1 MDGSFEDTFTLRA
14 TGTPIRVLPTGKLVE
29 ALAATERG
37 VHVSSI
43 LTKRTVMGTASLLFP
58 DTTTVT
64 LKERKVVFNQV
75 RTLIFAMRRGLV
87 LPVLTVL
94 EIVTKVF
101 FPDTLGTISAGIE
114 PNFLVTMLMSRSLSG
129 KNFTSSQELVPVVRA
144 LDSAVTRCGTN
155 VLKAGT

>member
-101 FPDTLGTISAGIE
+101 FPDTLGTISAGI
-114 PNFLVTMLMSRSLSG
+114 
-129 KNFTSSQELVPVVRA
+129 TSTV
-144 LDSAVTRCGTN
+144 D
-155 VLKAGT
+155 